1 MTESSISAML
11 PFHITQPFTYL
22 LIIPTYNAYHNM
34 YSFLNLGLSNILA
47 THYINRV
54 SFFFDVLKARSKLV
68 CHESGLLYCPQI
80 YVDIFSGSQFIYA
93 TLFLSKHILIKKK
106 TTRIIHTYIH
116 FSTLN

>member
-47 THYINRV
+47 THYINRI
-54 SFFFDVLKARSKLV
+54 SFFFHVLKKLDQSWCATNLDFYIAPKSMLTFFLV
-68 CHESGLLYCPQI
+68 LNLFMQP
-80 YVDIFSGSQFIYA
+80 FFIKTHFNQKN
-93 TLFLSKHILIKKK
+93 TLG
-106 TTRIIHTYIH
+106 
-116 FSTLN
+116 

>member
-54 SFFFDVLKARSKLV
+54 SFFSDVALKNGSIKAGSKL
-68 CHESGLLYCPQI
+68 L
-80 YVDIFSGSQFIYA
+80 
-93 TLFLSKHILIKKK
+93 K
-106 TTRIIHTYIH
+106 R
-116 FSTLN
+116 LNRPH